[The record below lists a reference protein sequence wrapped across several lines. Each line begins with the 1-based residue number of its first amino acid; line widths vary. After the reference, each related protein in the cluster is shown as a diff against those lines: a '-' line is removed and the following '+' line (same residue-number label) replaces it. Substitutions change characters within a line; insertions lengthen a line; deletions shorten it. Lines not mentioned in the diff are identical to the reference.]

1 MVFCDFPLFIPFQ
14 SLPIQTIV
22 LSLVQGLSE
31 FLPISSSAHLIL
43 VPKLTDWPDQGLAF
57 DVVVHM
63 GTLSAVVF
71 YYRAILKILIHD
83 FFYSVIKV
91 QTIGQSSLA
100 WGVLLGT
107 IPVGLAGLLF
117 KDFIEVNLRST
128 EIIAYATLVFG
139 VLLGFSSWVNTRG
152 NYTIESLNWID
163 VSFIGMMQSLAL
175 IPGTSRSGITITAG
189 LLIGLSRKMSIQFAF
204 LLSIP
209 VITLSALLMML
220 DLYQQPQLVD
230 WSMLILGFVLAA
242 VSAYLTVVFFIKLL
256 DTIGLMPFV
265 IYRII
270 LGVLLLA
277 L

>member
-1 MVFCDFPLFIPFQ
+1 MDF
-14 SLPIQTIV
+14 IQTIV
-22 LSLVQGLSE
+22 LALVQGLSE

-63 GTLSAVVF
+63 GTLSAIVF
-71 YYRAILKILIHD
+71 YYRAIIKILLID

-91 QTIGQSSLA
+91 QTIGQSKLA
-100 WGVLLGT
+100 WGVLVGT

-117 KDFIEVNLRST
+117 KDFIEINLRST
-128 EIIAYATLVFG
+128 EIIAYSTLIFG
-139 VLLGFSSWVNTRG
+139 LLLGFSSWLSAKNNNTRDD
-152 NYTIESLNWID
+152 LNWLD
-163 VSFIGMMQSLAL
+163 VAFVGLMQALAL
-175 IPGTSRSGITITAG
+175 VPGTSRSGITITAG
-189 LLIGLSRKMSIQFAF
+189 LLIGLSIKKSTQFAF

-209 VITLSALLMML
+209 VITLSALLMTL

-230 WSMLILGFVLAA
+230 WPMLLVGFFVAA
-242 VSAYLTVVFFIKLL
+242 ISSYLTVVFFIKLL

-270 LGVLLLA
+270 LGVMLLA

>member
-1 MVFCDFPLFIPFQ
+1 MDIF
-14 SLPIQTIV
+14 QTIV
-22 LSLVQGLSE
+22 LALIQGLSE

-43 VPKLTDWPDQGLAF
+43 VPKLSDWPDQGLAF

-71 YYRAILKILIHD
+71 YYQSTIRELSYD
-83 FFYSVIKV
+83 FYYSVVKR
-91 QTIGQSSLA
+91 QTVGQSKLA

-107 IPVGLAGLLF
+107 VPVGIAGVIF

-128 EIIAYATLVFG
+128 EIIAYSTLVFG
-139 VLLGFSSWVNTRG
+139 LLLGFSSWMDSKNNSPREGLRWT
-152 NYTIESLNWID
+152 D
-163 VSFIGMMQSLAL
+163 VAFVGTMQALAL

-189 LLIGLSRKMSIQFAF
+189 LLIGLSRQMSTQFAF

-209 VITLSALLMML
+209 VITLSAMLMLL
-220 DLYQQPQLVD
+220 DLYHQSYSFNWLLLV
-230 WSMLILGFVLAA
+230 LGFSISAI
-242 VSAYLTVVFFIKLL
+242 SAYFTVVFFIKLL

-265 IYRII
+265 FYRIV
-270 LGVLLLA
+270 LGVLLLV

>member
-1 MVFCDFPLFIPFQ
+1 MDF
-14 SLPIQTIV
+14 IQTIV

-63 GTLSAVVF
+63 GTLSAIVF
-71 YYRAILKILIHD
+71 YYRAIIKILLRD
-83 FFYSVIKV
+83 FFYSVVKV
-91 QTIGQSSLA
+91 QTIGQSKLA
-100 WGVLLGT
+100 WGVLIGT

-117 KDFIEVNLRST
+117 KDFIEINLRSI
-128 EIIAYATLVFG
+128 EIIAYSTLFFG
-139 VLLGFSSWVNTRG
+139 ILLGFSSWLNARQKKTRD
-152 NYTIESLNWID
+152 ELNWLD
-163 VSFIGMMQSLAL
+163 VAFVGLMQALAL

-189 LLIGLSRKMSIQFAF
+189 LLVGLSIKKSTQFAF

-209 VITLSALLMML
+209 VITLSALLMMF

-230 WSMLILGFVLAA
+230 WPMLIVGFFVAA
-242 VSAYLTVVFFIKLL
+242 ISSYLTVVFFIKLL

-270 LGVLLLA
+270 LGVMLLA

>member
-1 MVFCDFPLFIPFQ
+1 MDF
-14 SLPIQTIV
+14 IQTIV

-43 VPKLTDWPDQGLAF
+43 VPKLSDWPDQGLAF

-63 GTLSAVVF
+63 GTLSAIVF
-71 YYRAILKILIHD
+71 YYRAIIKILIND
-83 FFYSVIKV
+83 FFYSVVKI
-91 QTIGQSSLA
+91 QTVGQSKLA

-128 EIIAYATLVFG
+128 EVIAYSTLVFG
-139 VLLGFSSWVNTRG
+139 LLLGFASWINTR
-152 NYTIESLNWID
+152 NQSSRVELSWQD
-163 VSFIGMMQSLAL
+163 IGVVGIMQVLAL

-189 LLIGLSRKMSIQFAF
+189 LLIGLSKNTSTQFAF

-209 VITLSALLMML
+209 VITLSALLMLL
-220 DLYQQPQLVD
+220 DLYQQPQVAD
-230 WSMLILGFVLAA
+230 WPMLLIGFL
-242 VSAYLTVVFFIKLL
+242 VSAISAYFTVVFFIKLL

-265 IYRII
+265 VYRII

-277 L
+277 I

>member
-1 MVFCDFPLFIPFQ
+1 MDF
-14 SLPIQTIV
+14 IQTIV
-22 LSLVQGLSE
+22 LALVQGLSE

-43 VPKLTDWPDQGLAF
+43 VPKFTDWPDQGLVF
-57 DVVVHM
+57 DVVVHL
-63 GTLSAVVF
+63 GTLSAIVF
-71 YYRAILKILIHD
+71 YYRAILKTLIND
-83 FFYSVIKV
+83 FFYSIVKI
-91 QTIGQSSLA
+91 QTIGQSRLA

-107 IPVGLAGLLF
+107 IPVGLAGLLL
-117 KDFIEVNLRST
+117 KDFVEVNLRST
-128 EIIAYATLVFG
+128 EVIAYATLAFG
-139 VLLGFSSWVNTRG
+139 LLLGFSSWVNAGNKHTRD
-152 NYTIESLNWID
+152 ILNWTD
-163 VSFIGMMQSLAL
+163 VGFIGLMQASAL

-242 VSAYLTVVFFIKLL
+242 VSSYLTVVFFIKLL

-265 IYRII
+265 VYRII
-270 LGVLLLA
+270 LGVLLLV

>member
-1 MVFCDFPLFIPFQ
+1 MDF
-14 SLPIQTIV
+14 IQTVV
-22 LSLVQGLSE
+22 LALVQGLSE

-43 VPKLTDWPDQGLAF
+43 VPKITNWPDQGLAF

-63 GTLSAVVF
+63 GTLSAIVF
-71 YYRAILKILIHD
+71 YYRAIIKILMVD
-83 FFYSVIKV
+83 FFYSVVKV
-91 QTIGQSSLA
+91 QTVGQSKMA

-128 EIIAYATLVFG
+128 EIIAYSTLAFG
-139 VLLGFSSWVNTRG
+139 LLLGLAS
-152 NYTIESLNWID
+152 WID
-163 VSFIGMMQSLAL
+163 SRKIAPRSELSWTDIGFIGIMQALAL

-189 LLIGLSRKMSIQFAF
+189 LLIGLSKNMSTQFAF

-220 DLYQQPQLVD
+220 DLYQQPQSVD
-230 WSMLILGFVLAA
+230 WLMLVIGFSVAA
-242 VSAYLTVVFFIKLL
+242 ISSYLTVVFFIKLL

-265 IYRII
+265 MYRII
-270 LGVLLLA
+270 LGVLLLT

>member
-1 MVFCDFPLFIPFQ
+1 MDF
-14 SLPIQTIV
+14 IQTIV

-43 VPKLTDWPDQGLAF
+43 VPKLSDWPDQGLAF

-63 GTLSAVVF
+63 GTLSAIVF
-71 YYRAILKILIHD
+71 YYRAIIKILIND
-83 FFYSVIKV
+83 FFYSVVKI
-91 QTIGQSSLA
+91 QTVGQSKLA

-107 IPVGLAGLLF
+107 IPVGLSGLLF

-128 EIIAYATLVFG
+128 EVIAYSTLVFG
-139 VLLGFSSWVNTRG
+139 LLLGFASWINTR
-152 NYTIESLNWID
+152 NQSSRVELSWQD
-163 VSFIGMMQSLAL
+163 IGFVGIMQALAL

-189 LLIGLSRKMSIQFAF
+189 LLIGLSKNTSTQFAF

-209 VITLSALLMML
+209 VITLSALLMLL
-220 DLYQQPQLVD
+220 DLYQQPQVAD
-230 WSMLILGFVLAA
+230 WPMLLIGFL
-242 VSAYLTVVFFIKLL
+242 VSAISAYFTVVFFIKLL

-265 IYRII
+265 VYRII

-277 L
+277 I